1 MIMIDVSVDF
11 IALLLSLC
19 EILASS
25 SYIILYQETNISVCL
40 ELIVLTEWKSMQL
53 QHKQNHKH
61 LLVILS
67 YDHFSINKM

>member
-1 MIMIDVSVDF
+1 MIDVSVDF
-11 IALLLSLC
+11 IALLLSLWDTGF
-19 EILASS
+19 
-25 SYIILYQETNISVCL
+25 IILYQDTNISVCL